1 MLRFDFLIVLICFLQ
16 LKPITYR
23 KQFSTTR
30 KSNPRNVL
38 LTSRNLRNYFYQCI
52 KTIFKPLLL
61 CPLLFEKTSSSK
73 CGIENNKMLCRVDIV
88 ELQFYGASLKSPLHK
103 PKQDMSGLYDMIIV
117 MGNEWWLSIVV
128 WLFTWYLCI
137 SRQLMLC
144 WCMKIRLHMNTTSKA
159 ILLKLISLNISP
171 NPGLRKIMVP
181 LVRFDVNR
189 ILKMKIFDLIWLT
202 LSSHS
207 LSISKLQY
215 V

>member
-128 WLFTWYLCI
+128 WLFTWFLCI

-144 WCMKIRLHMNTTSKA
+144 WCMKIRLHMNTTRVKPSYSSS
-159 ILLKLISLNISP
+159 SLS
-171 NPGLRKIMVP
+171 
-181 LVRFDVNR
+181 
-189 ILKMKIFDLIWLT
+189 T
-202 LSSHS
+202 S
-207 LSISKLQY
+207 LSILAWEKSWFQ
-215 V
+215 